1 MAEENNTP
9 APSGSDF
16 VNQNENFVAM
26 AGASQPTVDIAQA
39 TNTVNPF
46 RDRVSSIRQKYNIG
60 QGGGG
65 SSSPQVNLPRNTTM
79 GDISTQINMQTP
91 AIDGIEKS
99 PIPTPQS
106 ALDNYLDAVDTYG
119 MNVQEDVFATTKNI
133 KANFRDPHHQN
144 QFYDRY
150 ANHEQFQNLGFNPFQ
165 DNESLYNA
173 NTSTWQE
180 IKRASSQWMTL
191 TGLGFADA
199 AGFGDLS
206 DRDVARKY
214 EKAMA
219 IGSSSIGGVGGFT
232 SNLYLNSGYT
242 VGIMA
247 ELAVEEAAMLAAE
260 AGLVALTV
268 GSLGTA
274 APATGTAM
282 AVTGATMAARAGRAI
297 NKIGKAWKYS
307 SKLGKAAD
315 TAYDLTRTLT
325 NFKDASK
332 ARKFFTSAGKNLG
345 KLVNPLEG
353 TMDFARNF
361 NKMGDVH
368 GVVKAAKGF
377 GAFYKDIRNVRLAY
391 GEGALEGGM
400 VENEMSRDLYESF
413 VSENNR
419 QPNDD
424 EAAKIRETA
433 RSAGRTT
440 ALINAPVIMLS
451 NKLTF
456 DGLVRPRFSKIGSD
470 FIEAGL
476 GKKILFN
483 PKAAAG
489 QVFSKVPAMYNIPK
503 VAMTYAR
510 NPKLIYR
517 GLSTYGK
524 ANVAEGLQEIAQ
536 ETIGGASKEYYT
548 AKYAGNAMR
557 GGYMANTAAYLGA
570 TANNLGKQFS
580 AQGAETFL
588 SGFLMGGF
596 ISPVSNTI
604 AAISPQNLQQEGTF
618 LNNTILKFTDKAAYA
633 KTKAE
638 RDASFNN
645 TLESLN
651 ELYEDPNKY
660 FSPDLENTIEQ
671 KEYVEGMNQSQKNGD
686 KKTYYDLKNAAG
698 QKHILTALKMGRVDT
713 FNTRMEELKQL
724 SAEEVEKSYNMPKE
738 QFDKQLD
745 NSLAQ
750 SKEIERRYNLGK
762 EKYKNPFSPEK
773 YKTGTVERHQEQI
786 RKNSWNAALEE
797 MIFKQGSFDN
807 ALSRKKDI
815 LNNLKDVSGLEKTSA
830 SDFAHIESLKSME
843 TESTTL
849 KGEIESYGNLKEITD
864 PSIKKTVEYK
874 KAKLAAIE
882 KYRNAVQKNVYEN
895 TSEDESLTPEQ
906 NKEISDAFVE
916 YAQVVAKE
924 SGDFTNIDK
933 LRAAAQNNT
942 DAQFLGTRAEKLNQA
957 VNTLLEPEDFINHV
971 ERITELNTNLY
982 LEKSKEIKKSLEAFL
997 KLKDTNDMLGQL
1009 ANDLEGKNMFIDP
1022 DALVELMKT
1031 GEVPKEIF
1039 YIADKGDMKAGTQV
1053 AYTSND
1059 YGTAIEIFSNYAE
1072 HVHGKVI
1079 GQEERNPTMLKQH
1092 REKMESDQRTYADYA
1107 AQFGFDP
1114 KSASSN
1120 VPLSQVLT
1128 SIIESEYATPAEIE
1142 LAKKLLENVDKNET
1156 VTFVNTAKRE
1166 GSYTPTTQSV
1176 IDARYSSKDFG
1187 KDSQNGPALETVIL
1201 KQELS
1206 RRVSES
1212 LEKDKPF
1219 QEDMGKLLVEAQ
1231 EAFNNLSMED
1241 RTRLFGDATKIPLG
1255 LTNLENFTLSSM
1267 NDSGFQTFLAMSPS
1281 TKATTTS
1288 TKWQNFIKAVI
1299 DQINKI
1305 LNIKSNGTILNAA
1318 MDIITTQIDSKYSI
1332 SGTKGKTAKKTVK
1345 RGKTAKPG
1353 QMTVEKLMEVDDG
1366 ALADLVYEDFMR
1378 INRNKVEDNNEPL
1391 LKDFDSM
1398 SKEEI
1403 MDSAQFA
1410 SFVESPMWKNK
1421 EDIIKSYEVQ
1431 SEETV
1436 EEEVQETTDEEVD
1449 EEENESKI
1457 TEYDINDITNEEY
1470 NAFLKDGSKGVSTFA
1485 IYKLAEKVKSR
1496 ANLTQQE
1503 ATMLADTGNGSVM
1516 RRVNYILTEM
1526 GKGYPKSISTSMK
1539 RQMKMLGYPK
1549 DIIKGMN
1556 AATMQ
1561 TYIWQGL
1568 TLQDRQAM
1576 EKAKNEVTPEVKQE
1590 VYDFEN
1596 NVNELFNSVKTKQE
1610 LEQIEDRISE
1620 EYNDLSYKAAK
1631 LVNLTQEDINTRKK
1645 QKLQELAFSIK
1656 ISDISVGEFLSLNN
1670 KSESIVEVI
1679 AKDADGIT
1687 VKYKAGKQ
1695 SEFTISNKEIADKIK
1710 YRYSEALE
1718 QAVKEEKQEITPADV
1733 EQAVGSQE
1741 NAESLD
1747 NSGTAVKEEIEA
1759 AKEKQQEETDNDF
1772 LDKIC

>member
-16 VNQNENFVAM
+16 INQKENFVGM
-26 AGASQPTVDIAQA
+26 AGASQPKVDIAQA

-46 RDRVSSIRQKYNIG
+46 SNRVSAIRQKYNIG
-60 QGGGG
+60 QGGG
-65 SSSPQVNLPRNTTM
+65 SSPEVNLPRNTTM
-79 GDISTQINMQTP
+79 GDLSTQINMQTP
-91 AIDGIEKS
+91 VIDGIEKS
-99 PIPTPQS
+99 PIVTPQS

-119 MNVQEDVFATTKNI
+119 MNAQEDIFASTKNI
-133 KANFRDPHHQN
+133 KANFRDSHHQN

-150 ANHEQFQNLGFNPFQ
+150 SNHEQFQNLGFNPFQ
-165 DNESLYNA
+165 DNESLYND

-206 DRDVARKY
+206 DRDVAKKY

-247 ELAVEEAAMLAAE
+247 ELAVEEAIMLAAE
-260 AGLVALTV
+260 AGLVAATAATF
-268 GSLGTA
+268 GGTA
-274 APATGTAM
+274 PILAANT
-282 AVTGATMAARAGRAI
+282 ATMAARAGRAF
-297 NKIGKAWKYS
+297 NKIGKAFKYS

-315 TAYDLTRTLT
+315 TAYDLGRTLT
-325 NFKDASK
+325 SFKDASK
-332 ARKFFTSAGKNLG
+332 ARKFFGKAAKGIGN
-345 KLVNPLEG
+345 VINPLEG
-353 TMDFARNF
+353 TMDFARNI
-361 NKMGDVH
+361 NKMGDVN
-368 GVVKAAKGF
+368 GIVKTAKGF

-400 VENEMSRDLYESF
+400 VENEMSRDLYEDF
-413 VSENNR
+413 VSENGR

-424 EAAKIRETA
+424 EAAKIRATA
-433 RSAGRTT
+433 SEAGRTT
-440 ALINAPVIMLS
+440 AKINAPVIMLS

-489 QVFSKVPAMYNIPK
+489 QVFSKVPAMYNVPK
-503 VAMTYAR
+503 IAMTYAR

-536 ETIGGASKEYYT
+536 ETIGGASKDYYK

-557 GGYMANTAAYLGA
+557 GGYLAATAA
-570 TANNLGKQFS
+570 NLGNQFS

-604 AAISPQNLQQEGTF
+604 AGLSPQNLQQEGTF
-618 LNNTILKFTDKAAYA
+618 LNNTVLKFTDKAAYA
-633 KTKAE
+633 KSKAA
-638 RDASFNN
+638 RDTSLNN

-651 ELYEDPNKY
+651 ELYADPNKY

-698 QKHILTALKMGRVDT
+698 QKHILTALRMGRVDT

-724 SAEEVEKSYNMPKE
+724 SAEEVEKSYDMPKE

-773 YKTGTVERHQEQI
+773 YKSGTVERAQEQM
-786 RKNSWNAALEE
+786 RKNSWDSALEE
-797 MIFKQGSFDN
+797 MVFQQGSFDN
-807 ALSRKKDI
+807 ALSRKQDL
-815 LNNLKDVSGLEKTSA
+815 LNNLKEVSGLEKTSA
-830 SDFAHIESLKSME
+830 SDFTHIESLRSME
-843 TESTTL
+843 RESSTL
-849 KGEIESYGNLKEITD
+849 KEEIESYGNIKEISD
-864 PSIKKTVEYK
+864 PEIKKTLKYK
-874 KAKLAAIE
+874 KDKLASIE

-895 TSEDESLTPEQ
+895 TNEDESLTPEQ
-906 NKEISDAFVE
+906 NKEISDAFVG

-933 LRAAAQNNT
+933 LREAAQNNT

-957 VNTLLEPEDFINHV
+957 VNALLEPQEFLNQV
-971 ERITELNTNLY
+971 ERITELTTNLY
-982 LEKSKEIKKSLEAFL
+982 KEKSIEIKKSLEAFL

-1009 ANDLEGKNMFIDP
+1009 ASDLEGKNMFIDP
-1022 DALVELMKT
+1022 DALIELMKT

-1053 AYTSND
+1053 AYTSAD

-1092 REKMESDQRTYADYA
+1092 REKMDSDQRTYDDYA
-1107 AQFGFDP
+1107 AQFGFDS
-1114 KSASSN
+1114 KSASSD

-1156 VTFVNTAKRE
+1156 VTFVNTAKTE
-1166 GSYTPTTQSV
+1166 GSYNPTTQSV

-1219 QEDMGKLLVEAQ
+1219 QEEMGKLLVEAQ
-1231 EAFNNLSMED
+1231 EAFNALSMED
-1241 RTRLFGDATKIPLG
+1241 RSRLFGDATKIPLG
-1255 LTNLENFTLSSM
+1255 LTNLENFTLASM
-1267 NDSGFQTFLAMSPS
+1267 NDSGFQAFLGMSPS
-1281 TKATTTS
+1281 TKATDTS
-1288 TKWQNFIKAVI
+1288 SKWQNFIKAVI
-1299 DQINKI
+1299 EQINKI
-1305 LNIKSNGTILNAA
+1305 LNVKSNGTILNAA
-1318 MDIITTQIDSKYSI
+1318 MDIITAQIDSKYSI

-1353 QMTVEKLMEVDDG
+1353 QMTVEKLMEIDNG
-1366 ALADLVYEDFMR
+1366 ALADLVYEDFIR

-1403 MDSAQFA
+1403 MNSAQFA
-1410 SFVESPMWKNK
+1410 SFVQSPMWKNK
-1421 EDIIKSYEVQ
+1421 QDIIKNYEVQ
-1431 SEETV
+1431 SEETT
-1436 EEEVQETTDEEVD
+1436 EEEVQETTEEEVD
-1449 EEENESKI
+1449 EENESKI
-1457 TEYDINDITNEEY
+1457 TEYDVNDITNEEY
-1470 NAFLKDGSKGVSTFA
+1470 NAFVNEGSKGVSTFS
-1485 IYKLAEKVKSR
+1485 IYKLAEKVKSK

-1503 ATMLADTGNGSVM
+1503 ASMLADTGNGSVM
-1516 RRVNYILTEM
+1516 QRVESLLGEM
-1526 GKGYPKSISTSMK
+1526 VKGYPKSISTSMK
-1539 RQMKMLGYPK
+1539 RQMKLLGYPK
-1549 DIIKGMN
+1549 DVIKQMN

-1561 TYIWQGL
+1561 KYIWEGL

-1576 EKAKNEVTPEVKQE
+1576 EKAKNEITPEVKQE
-1590 VYDFEN
+1590 VNDFEN
-1596 NVNELFNSVKTKQE
+1596 NVNELFNSVNNKKE
-1610 LEQIEDRISE
+1610 LEEVEDRISE
-1620 EYNDLSYKAAK
+1620 EYNDLSFKAAK
-1631 LVNLTQEDINTRKK
+1631 LVTLTQEDINARKK

-1656 ISDISVGEFLSLNN
+1656 INDISVGEFLSLNN

-1679 AKDADGIT
+1679 AKDSDGIT

-1695 SEFTISNKEIADKIK
+1695 SEFTISNKEVADKIK

-1718 QAVKEEKQEITPADV
+1718 QAMKEEKQEISPEDV
-1733 EQAVGSQE
+1733 EQAVVSQE

-1747 NSGTAVKEEIEA
+1747 NSGAAVKEEIEA
-1759 AKEKQQEETDNDF
+1759 VKDKNQEETDDDF
-1772 LDKIC
+1772 LNKIC

>member
-1 MAEENNTP
+1 MAEESNTP

-16 VNQNENFVAM
+16 VDQNQNFVGL
-26 AGASQPTVDIAQA
+26 AGASQPKVDIAQA

-46 RDRVSSIRQKYNIG
+46 ADRVSSIRQKYNIG
-60 QGGGG
+60 QGGG
-65 SSSPQVNLPRNTTM
+65 SSAQVNLPRNTTM
-79 GDISTQINMQTP
+79 GDMSTQLNMQTS
-91 AIDGIEKS
+91 AIDGIEKL
-99 PIPTPQS
+99 PVPTPQS

-119 MNVQEDVFATTKNI
+119 MNAQEDVFATTKNI

-191 TGLGFADA
+191 TGLGFKDA

-206 DRDVARKY
+206 DRNVARDY

-219 IGSSSIGGVGGFT
+219 IGSSSIGGAGGFT
-232 SNLYLNSGYT
+232 SNLFLNSGYT

-260 AGLVALTV
+260 AGLVALTA

-274 APATGTAM
+274 APVTGTGMAITAAAM
-282 AVTGATMAARAGRAI
+282 SARAGRAF
-297 NKIGKAWKYS
+297 NKIGKAFKYS

-315 TAYDLTRTLT
+315 TAYDLGRTLT
-325 NFKDASK
+325 SFKDASK
-332 ARKFFTSAGKNLG
+332 ARKFFGKAGKSFVNLI
-345 KLVNPLEG
+345 NPLEG
-353 TMDFARNF
+353 TMDFARNV
-361 NKMGDVH
+361 NKMGDVNAI
-368 GVVKAAKGF
+368 VKTAKGF
-377 GAFYKDIRNVRLAY
+377 GAFYKDVRNVRLAY

-413 VSENNR
+413 VTENGR
-419 QPNDD
+419 EPNDS
-424 EAAKIRETA
+424 EAAKIRATA
-433 RSAGRTT
+433 NQAGRTT
-440 ALINAPVIMLS
+440 AMINGPVIMLS

-456 DGLVRPRFSKIGSD
+456 DGLVRPKFSKIGSD

-503 VAMTYAR
+503 IAMTYAK

-536 ETIGGASKEYYT
+536 ETIGGASKDYYT
-548 AKYAGNAMR
+548 AKYKDGDAMR
-557 GGYMANTAAYLGA
+557 GGFMNYMAA
-570 TANNLGKQFS
+570 TGTNLGKQFS

-604 AAISPQNLQQEGTF
+604 AAISPQNMQQEGTF
-618 LNNTILKFTDKAAYA
+618 LNNTILKFTDKAAYD
-633 KTKAE
+633 KTKAD
-638 RDASFNN
+638 RDASLNN
-645 TLESLN
+645 TLEKLN

-660 FSPDLENTIEQ
+660 FSPDLENAMEQ

-698 QKHILTALKMGRVDT
+698 AKHILTAIRMGRLDT

-724 SAEEVEKSYNMPKE
+724 SSEEVEKSFNMPKE

-750 SKEIERRYNLGK
+750 SKEIERMYEVGQN
-762 EKYKNPFSPEK
+762 KYKNPFVPEK
-773 YKTGTVERHQEQI
+773 YKTGTVERAQEQI
-786 RKNSWNAALEE
+786 RKSSWDSALEQ
-797 MIFKQGSFDN
+797 MIFQQGSFNN
-807 ALSRKKDI
+807 ALARKQDI

-843 TESTTL
+843 TEAGTL
-849 KGEIESYGNLKEITD
+849 KQEIDSYGSLKEISD

-882 KYRNAVQKNVYEN
+882 KYRDAVQKNIYEN

-916 YAQVVAKE
+916 YAKVISKE

-942 DAQFLGTRAEKLNQA
+942 DAQFLGTRAEKLNSA
-957 VNTLLEPEDFINHV
+957 VNTLLEPKDFINHV
-971 ERITELNTNLY
+971 ERITEIQTNLHK
-982 LEKSKEIKKSLEAFL
+982 EKSIEIKKSLEAFL

-1009 ANDLEGKNMFIDP
+1009 ATELEGKNMFIDP

-1039 YIADKGDMKAGTQV
+1039 YIADKGEMKAGSQV

-1092 REKMESDQRTYADYA
+1092 REKMESDQRTYDDYA

-1114 KSASSN
+1114 KSASSD

-1156 VTFVNTAKRE
+1156 VTFVNTAKTE
-1166 GSYTPTTQSV
+1166 GSYSPTTQSV

-1212 LEKDKPF
+1212 LENDKPF
-1219 QEDMGKLLVEAQ
+1219 QEEMGKLLVEAQ
-1231 EAFNNLSMED
+1231 EAFNALSMED
-1241 RTRLFGDATKIPLG
+1241 RSRLFGDATKIPLG
-1255 LTNLENFTLSSM
+1255 LTNLENFTLASM
-1267 NDSGFQTFLAMSPS
+1267 NDSGFQAFLAMSPS
-1281 TKATTTS
+1281 TKATETS

-1318 MDIITTQIDSKYSI
+1318 MDIITAQIDSKYSI

-1410 SFVESPMWKNK
+1410 SFVQSPMWKNK
-1421 EDIIKSYEVQ
+1421 QDIIKNYEVQ
-1431 SEETV
+1431 SEETT
-1436 EEEVQETTDEEVD
+1436 EEEVEQTTEEEA

-1457 TEYDINDITNEEY
+1457 TEYDVNDITNEEY
-1470 NAFLKDGSKGVSTFA
+1470 NAFVNEKSKGVSTFA
-1485 IYKLAEKVKSR
+1485 IYKLAEKVKSK

-1503 ATMLADTGNGSVM
+1503 AEMLADTGNGSVM
-1516 RRVNYILTEM
+1516 QRVERLRAEM
-1526 GKGYPKSISTSMK
+1526 VKGYPKSISTSMK
-1539 RQMKMLGYPK
+1539 RQMKLLGYPK
-1549 DIIKGMN
+1549 DVIKQMN

-1561 TYIWQGL
+1561 KYIWEGL

-1576 EKAKNEVTPEVKQE
+1576 EKARTEITPEIKQE
-1590 VYDFEN
+1590 VNDFEN
-1596 NVNELFNSVKTKQE
+1596 NVNELFNSVNTKKQ
-1610 LEQIEDRISE
+1610 LEEVEDRISE
-1620 EYNDLSYKAAK
+1620 EYNDLSFKAAK
-1631 LVNLTQEDINTRKK
+1631 LVTLTQEDINTRKK

-1687 VKYKAGKQ
+1687 VKYKAGKK
-1695 SEFTISNKEIADKIK
+1695 SEFTISNKEVADKIK
-1710 YRYSEALE
+1710 YKYSEALE
-1718 QAVKEEKQEITPADV
+1718 QAMKEEKQEITPEDV
-1733 EQAVGSQE
+1733 EQAVVSQE

-1747 NSGTAVKEEIEA
+1747 NSGAAVKEEIEA
-1759 AKEKQQEETDNDF
+1759 VKDKNQEETDDDF
-1772 LDKIC
+1772 LNKIC